1 MFTGHPGSHQPIA
14 LHGCSCKGVLTALSD
29 APVVFST
36 QKLSEA
42 VQTWQQVNT
51 ALLCSDPPMLLH

>member
-1 MFTGHPGSHQPIA
+1 MFKGRLGSHQPIT

-36 QKLSEA
+36 QKLSET
-42 VQTWQQVNT
+42 VQTWQ
-51 ALLCSDPPMLLH
+51 